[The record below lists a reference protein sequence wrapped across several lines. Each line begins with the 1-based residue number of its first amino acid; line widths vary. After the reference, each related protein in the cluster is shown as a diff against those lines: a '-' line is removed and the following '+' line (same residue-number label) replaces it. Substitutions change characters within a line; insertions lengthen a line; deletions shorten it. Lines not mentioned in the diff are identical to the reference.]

1 MNRRGLMTLG
11 LSLLLPL
18 IAHAQDRPHF
28 LPSKDVAVTYRLAG
42 GDMGN
47 GVQKLQVTYTAGG
60 QRERIDY
67 FRWVE
72 AKYPFGALIIDRAAD
87 KLIAINGE
95 AKTYVVTNI
104 GKLMTPDMRF
114 SNPNMRYTRLAI
126 TAVADQPCTDW
137 TIKPLDINVPGGT
150 VCVTDGGLI
159 LRVTQTG
166 IAAPGMVALSVAY
179 STPPDTVF
187 SPPDGFTRKES
198 PSH

>member
-11 LSLLLPL
+11 LSLLLPV
-18 IAHAQDRPHF
+18 IAQAQEHPHF
-28 LPSKDVAVTYRLAG
+28 LPSKDVVVTYRLSG

-47 GVQKLQVTYTAGG
+47 GAQKLRVTYADGG

-72 AKYPFGALIIDRAAD
+72 ANYPFSALVIDRAAD
-87 KLIAINGE
+87 KLLIINGE
-95 AKTYVVTNI
+95 AKAYIETNI

-114 SNPNMRYTRLAI
+114 ASPNMHYTRLAI

-137 TIKPLDINVPGGT
+137 TIQPLDIKVPGGT

-166 IAAPGMVALSVAY
+166 IATPGMVALSVAY
-179 STPPDTVF
+179 G
-187 SPPDGFTRKES
+187 SPPDSAFAVPEGFTRKEL
-198 PSH
+198 PSQ